1 MDKRKL
7 RAQMALRGDND
18 TSLAR
23 YLGIARCTFS
33 AKMNEN
39 KREFTVQEITR
50 IKKRYSLSAEE
61 LMAIF
66 FDDEVSEKD
75 TKPA

>member
-61 LMAIF
+61 LVAIF
-66 FDDEVSEKD
+66 FEDEVSEKG